1 MKNYMPPIVGF
12 HGCEKDIAEKVF
24 SGKNILKA
32 SDNDYDWLGTG
43 IYFWV
48 DSYERAVNW
57 AKNNNNI
64 KEPYVIG
71 AFIQPKY
78 CLNLTDYGVN
88 DLLIENYNS
97 YVELCNSLKLNLPK
111 NEINHNSIYLKR
123 NLDCAVINYCH
134 TINESNNDPSYDTV
148 YGVFE
153 EGKSLYPNSG
163 IKEKTHIQIAV
174 RNQDSIIGYFRPKDK

>member
-12 HGCEKDIAEKVF
+12 HGCEKEIAEKVI
-24 SGKNILKA
+24 SGKNVLKA

-57 AKNNNNI
+57 ARNNNNI

-71 AFIQPKY
+71 AFIQPKH

-88 DLLIENYNS
+88 NLLIKNYNS
-97 YVELCNSLKLNLPK
+97 YVDLCKALELNLPR
-111 NEINHNSIYLKR
+111 NEISNNGIYLKR
-123 NLDCAVINYCH
+123 HLDCAVINY
-134 TINESNNDPSYDTV
+134 TNSIKKYTYDTV